1 MKSIDLFCGCGGI
14 TEGLHK
20 AGLKTSYALDFHPES
35 CLTLKTR
42 LLSRGYSSKE
52 ADDTV
57 VNADITEAK
66 TLQEFKKQI
75 RKTNIDL
82 LAAGIPCQSFSSVGK
97 AKDKHAMKF
106 DKRNWLYLHFMKYLR
121 FSMPKVFVVENVVGI
136 LSSKRDGIDIFE
148 DLMKKTQLAGYNIIE
163 DKKRMV
169 IDASNFGIP
178 QERKRVFLIGIR
190 KDLKVD
196 ANLIYRKLE
205 KISGLKRKNKK
216 FNVKDAVGDLPKLLP
231 GEGKEEVNFIN
242 KNSNDYTK
250 KIRRK
255 NYGKLFNHVVRYHND
270 DDIQRFKHLSAK
282 GWELRDLQKIR
293 PDLIHHDPQHFK
305 NRYTVQQWKNPSK
318 TVISHIHKD
327 GNLYIHPDPK
337 QHRTFTVR
345 EAARVQSFPD
355 DFRFCGSRTSQYIQV
370 GNAVPP
376 LLAYEIAKCIRNVVF
391 KKK

>member
-1 MKSIDLFCGCGGI
+1 
-14 TEGLHK
+14 
-20 AGLKTSYALDFHPES
+20 
-35 CLTLKTR
+35 LKTR
-42 LLSRGYSSKE
+42 LLSKGYSSKE
-52 ADDTV
+52 ADYTV

-66 TLQEFKKQI
+66 TFQEFKKKI
-75 RKTNIDL
+75 SNTNIYL

-106 DKRNWLYLHFMKYLR
+106 DKRNWLYLHFIKYLK
-121 FSMPKVFVVENVVGI
+121 FSMPKVLVVENVVGI
-136 LSSKRDGIDIFE
+136 LSSKRSGIDIFE
-148 DLMKKTQLAGYNIIE
+148 DLMKKTQLAGYNIID

-169 IDASNFGIP
+169 LNASNFGIP

-190 KDLKVD
+190 KDLKID
-196 ANLIYRKLE
+196 AELIYRKLE
-205 KISGLKRKNKK
+205 KISGSFRKKKK
-216 FNVKDAVGDLPKLLP
+216 FNVKDAIGDLPKLLP
-231 GEGKEEVNFIN
+231 GEGKEEVSFIN
-242 KNSNDYTK
+242 RNSNDYTK

-255 NYGKLFNHVVRYHND
+255 NYDKLFNHVVRNHND
-270 DDIQRFKHLSAK
+270 DDIQRFKHLSIN
-282 GWELRDLQKIR
+282 GWELSDLQQIR

-318 TVISHIHKD
+318 TIISHIHKD
-327 GNLYIHPDPK
+327 GNLFIHPDPK

-376 LLAYEIAKCIRNVVF
+376 LLAYEIAKCIKNVVF